1 MICLIDLKNPH
12 LLGMVMFLRG
22 SARKACEVEKICDAK
37 KKSGLKPPPL
47 VVDNTIL
54 TKFLLSLFTNNYKIL
69 NR

>member
-1 MICLIDLKNPH
+1 VA
-12 LLGMVMFLRG
+12 MVLQG
-22 SARKACEVEKICDAK
+22 YARKSCEVEKICDAK